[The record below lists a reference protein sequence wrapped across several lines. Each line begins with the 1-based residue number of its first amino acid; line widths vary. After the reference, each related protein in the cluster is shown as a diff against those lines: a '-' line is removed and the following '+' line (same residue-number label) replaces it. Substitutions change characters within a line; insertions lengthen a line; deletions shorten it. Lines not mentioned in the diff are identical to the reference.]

1 MWPLALSAAEMT
13 PVYIMICKETEEA
26 TVDEILKKFT
36 ENGLYTW
43 HQSGKTF
50 TGLILQKCELVCVT
64 IFLFNLFL
72 FFRPIYSTWPGLSC
86 KRGMGSQTDR
96 PK

>member
-36 ENGLYTW
+36 ENGLYT
-43 HQSGKTF
+43 
-50 TGLILQKCELVCVT
+50 
-64 IFLFNLFL
+64 
-72 FFRPIYSTWPGLSC
+72 
-86 KRGMGSQTDR
+86 
-96 PK
+96 